1 MDGSLSP
8 IPESLQPDREW
19 TIGRVLLECVP
30 AGTSSAAFDPLSTM
44 ALSETDIQRQQEIKQ
59 AEELLFSGRQELGF
73 AKGLFLGDFVADWA
87 MPYPRLSDQQQ
98 AAVDNA
104 VLELRQFLDQ
114 HLDSDAIDRDAD
126 IPREVI
132 DGLGRVGVLGMTAPK
147 EVGGRGFSQMQYCKV
162 LEEIGA
168 RDASTAVFTNAHHSI
183 GIRALLLF
191 GTKEQQEKWLPR
203 LMNGEQL
210 AAFALTEREAG
221 SDAANVQ
228 MKATPAEDGAA
239 YILSGEKRYITNASI
254 AHVLTVMAR
263 TPIPGKDKD
272 AITAFLVTPDMP
284 GFEMLEP
291 RMAKLGIR
299 GTATGRFRLNN
310 VRVPK
315 ENILGP
321 LGKGLRVALTV
332 LDFGRTTFGACCT
345 GGAKTCLRLA
355 IEHANSRK
363 QFNKTLGNF
372 DLVKKKIARM
382 AADVYAMEAMTQ
394 VTASLIDR
402 GLEDYMVETAMLKV
416 FTTERLWDAVNDCF
430 QIHGGSAY
438 FDDSPLGRMLRDARI
453 NQIGEGSN
461 EVLTSF
467 IALVGMRG
475 PGMEF
480 KEIYDTMLKPSR
492 GLSKAWDAG
501 LKRLSAAVKVP
512 EVPVK
517 NDQLRSYA
525 SQLGRLVWRFNLAVD
540 KALIAYREPVMEMQL
555 IQERIAVAAME
566 LFATTCVLSRWD
578 SELSATSRNGKEGID
593 HASADLFVRRS
604 LRHIRDSLRSLGD
617 NDDRALLKT
626 ADAVLATRQA
636 DAH

>member
-1 MDGSLSP
+1 M
-8 IPESLQPDREW
+8 
-19 TIGRVLLECVP
+19 
-30 AGTSSAAFDPLSTM
+30 AALT
-44 ALSETDIQRQQEIKQ
+44 ETEIQRQKEIQQ

-98 AAVDNA
+98 ADVDQA
-104 VLELRQFLDQ
+104 LTELRRFLDE
-114 HLDSDAIDRDAD
+114 HLDSDWIDRNAD
-126 IPREVI
+126 IPRHVI

-147 EVGGRGFSQMQYCKV
+147 EVGGRGFTQMQYCKV

-191 GTKEQQEKWLPR
+191 GTPQQQHTWLPR
-203 LMNGEQL
+203 LMNGE
-210 AAFALTEREAG
+210 
-221 SDAANVQ
+221 
-228 MKATPAEDGAA
+228 
-239 YILSGEKRYITNASI
+239 KRYITNAAI
-254 AHVLTVMAR
+254 AQVLTVMAR

-272 AITAFLVTPDMP
+272 AITAFLVTPDMA
-284 GFEMLEP
+284 GFEMIEP
-291 RMAKLGIR
+291 RMPKLGIR

-345 GGAKTCLRLA
+345 GAAKTCLRMA
-355 IEHANSRK
+355 VGHANSRK

-501 LKRLSAAVKVP
+501 LKRLSAAVNVP
-512 EVPVK
+512 DVPVR
-517 NDQLRSYA
+517 NAQLKGYA
-525 SQLGRLVWRFNLAVD
+525 TQLARLVWRFNFAVD
-540 KALIAYREPVMEMQL
+540 KALILYREPVMEMQL
-555 IQERIAVAAME
+555 IQERIAIAAME
-566 LFATTCVLSRWD
+566 LFATTCTLSRWD
-578 SELSATSRNGKEGID
+578 SELSAVGRNGSSATD
-593 HASADLFVRRS
+593 FAAADLFVRRS
-604 LRHIRDSLRSLGD
+604 LRKIREALRDLGD
-617 NDDRALLKT
+617 NDDRALLRT
-626 ADAVLATRQA
+626 ADAVLGTSTAN
-636 DAH
+636 AH